1 MFMQRKILARL
12 AAIGLLLV
20 CAQLPA
26 QTNEERT
33 RSQLEALK
41 RDMETL
47 GNKLQEDIEQRD
59 TLQAALRQ
67 SEIVIGD
74 ISLDIGKTREKLGQV
89 RGRLLDLGRQKQAQL
104 VARNEQQE
112 QISAEIKTA
121 YQMGKQGQLKILL
134 SQERPDTLSR
144 SMAYYE
150 YFYTA
155 RQREVARYLS
165 VIERIEVLESQI
177 SSTVNELEATETTL
191 TQQQSQ
197 LVEGQE
203 NRERDLA
210 NLEADIASKDER
222 LRRMNRNREELEQLL
237 KFIEEANADMEAPR
251 ELETFAAL
259 KGQMPWPIPGQPSN
273 RFGRKRSPGNQRW
286 QGLLIPAPEGDNVRA
301 IHHGRVVFAD
311 WFRGSGLLLIIDHG
325 DGFMSLY
332 AHNQS
337 LLREVGE
344 WVNTGAAIAVVGNSG
359 GQQNPA
365 LYFEIRDK
373 GKPVNP
379 AHWLAKARG

>member
-1 MFMQRKILARL
+1 
-12 AAIGLLLV
+12 
-20 CAQLPA
+20 
-26 QTNEERT
+26 
-33 RSQLEALK
+33 
-41 RDMETL
+41 
-47 GNKLQEDIEQRD
+47 
-59 TLQAALRQ
+59 
-67 SEIVIGD
+67 
-74 ISLDIGKTREKLGQV
+74 
-89 RGRLLDLGRQKQAQL
+89 
-104 VARNEQQE
+104 
-112 QISAEIKTA
+112 
-121 YQMGKQGQLKILL
+121 MGKQGQLKILL

-177 SSTVNELEATETTL
+177 SSTVDELEATETTL

-273 RFGRKRSPGNQRW
+273 RFGRKRSPATSDGR
-286 QGLLIPAPEGDNVRA
+286 GCSYPPRRA
-301 IHHGRVVFAD
+301 TMSGRFITAG
-311 WFRGSGLLLIIDHG
+311 WCLRTGSG
-325 DGFMSLY
+325 
-332 AHNQS
+332 
-337 LLREVGE
+337 V
-344 WVNTGAAIAVVGNSG
+344 
-359 GQQNPA
+359 PA
-365 LYFEIRDK
+365 CC
-373 GKPVNP
+373 
-379 AHWLAKARG
+379 